1 MTKPELTNSQIEIYR
16 HDLEIIRNTAHQLIK
31 DLALFGIELV
41 FNGKHENAYEE
52 LKEQLTPI
60 IDDLQ
65 QYKPSV
71 FRALLYRI
79 DVDEKKVNQ
88 VIRNSNG
95 KYRAELLS
103 NLILEKEFMKTLYR
117 KLFS

>member
-1 MTKPELTNSQIEIYR
+1 MTKPELTNTQIESYR
-16 HDLEIIRNTAHQLIK
+16 HDLEIIRNTAQQVIK
-31 DLALFGIELV
+31 DFALFGIELV
-41 FNGKHENAYEE
+41 FTGNPENAYEV

-60 IDDLQ
+60 VDDLQ
-65 QYKPSV
+65 KDKPSV

-88 VIRNSNG
+88 VIRNSSG
-95 KYRAELLS
+95 TYRAELLS